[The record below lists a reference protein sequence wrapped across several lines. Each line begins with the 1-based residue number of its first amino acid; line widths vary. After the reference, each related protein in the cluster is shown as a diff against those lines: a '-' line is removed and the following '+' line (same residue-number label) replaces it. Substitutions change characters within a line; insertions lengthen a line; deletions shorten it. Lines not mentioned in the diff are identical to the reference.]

1 MNLIYYDENGAVT
14 AVRTGTRFSLERE
27 HEANDNC
34 ILIDGDIP
42 DFPYVKGGEVL
53 SRSESPKTGWFSF
66 NVGEGAWQFDLEA
79 SREEV
84 WSHIKYKRE
93 KAEFG
98 EFQWGAHT
106 FQCDEVSQR
115 RIQGAVQLATIDD
128 TLTLA
133 WTLADNS
140 VQTFSAADFVQIGL
154 ALANHVSECHER
166 GRILRQEI
174 QAANTQQELEA
185 IAW

>member
-1 MNLIYYDENGAVT
+1 MNLIYYDENGSVT

-34 ILIDGDIP
+34 ILVEGDLP
-42 DFPYVKGGEVL
+42 DFPYVKGGQVL
-53 SRSESPKTGWFSF
+53 GRPESPKPGWFSF
-66 NVGEGAWQFDLEA
+66 NVAEGDWQFDLED
-79 SREEV
+79 SRGQV
-84 WSHIKYKRE
+84 WEHMKYKRE
-93 KAEFG
+93 QAEFG
-98 EFQWGAHT
+98 EFEWGGYV

-115 RIQGAVQLATIDD
+115 RIQGAVQLAAIDD

-140 VQTFSAADFVQIGL
+140 VQTFTAADYVQIGL
-154 ALANHVSECHER
+154 ALANHVSQCHER
-166 GRILRQEI
+166 GRILRQQIESATT
-174 QAANTQQELEA
+174 QAELEA